1 MDQLHLGK
9 TSLGVEV
16 AKILN
21 GEIISADSMQI
32 YKEMNI
38 GTAKVT
44 PEEMQ
49 GIPHYL
55 IDFLNPDEEYN
66 VSLYAESANQ
76 KIKEILEKE
85 KVPIIVGG
93 TGLYVDTLINGIE
106 FKEIENDIEY
116 RMELES
122 VLLKENGIDILYEK
136 LKEVD
141 FDSYQK
147 IDKNNVRRVMRALEI
162 YKVTGKTKT
171 ELDKESQ
178 KGSPYDFIVFGIEWD
193 REELYDRINK
203 RVDIMINDG
212 LVDEVKSLN
221 SKYHLSKTA
230 LQGLGYKEVIEYLNN
245 QIDYDEMIDKIKKES
260 RHYAKRQMTWFR
272 HIDNIIWLD
281 GKDKDKMVNTVINEY
296 KKTNE

>member
-76 KIKEILEKE
+76 KVKEILEKE

>member
-1 MDQLHLGK
+1 VDQLHLGK

-122 VLLKENGIDILYEK
+122 ILLKENGIDILYEK

-221 SKYHLSKTA
+221 SKYRLSKTA

>member
-76 KIKEILEKE
+76 KIKEILEKG

>member
-1 MDQLHLGK
+1 VDQLHLGK

>member
-1 MDQLHLGK
+1 VDQLHLGK

-76 KIKEILEKE
+76 KIKEILEKG

-122 VLLKENGIDILYEK
+122 ILLKENGIDILYEK